1 MAIDRIKVR
10 KEAEKYQAAGR
21 IDKALDSYRMLV
33 DDDPKNLA
41 LQNTYGDLLAQGGR
55 GQEAVEVFRRLA
67 IAYERDGFAPKATA
81 VLKKAVRSAPDDM
94 DLMQRLAD
102 LYRQT
107 GMIRDA
113 VATHLQVAEHFQK
126 KGLVKRA
133 LEEFGKVVDLDP
145 KNLKNKIKLADLFNK
160 EGMKDQAAAIYLE
173 VAESLGMEG
182 KTAEA
187 MQIMDRAK
195 TMTTA
200 PQLFL
205 SQSRLAVMASD
216 YSGAS
221 AALREGLK
229 SNSRSVELL
238 EALAEIELRGNNPDR
253 ALEALAQVPQLPEK
267 DLALCERA
275 LKQMVAAGRGE
286 EGLRL
291 FAPLGRELAR
301 RGMGDIVTRAV
312 ASATKERPSVET
324 WLYLAEVAQ
333 QSGNKNDQVYA
344 LQNAHQLASTNGDAR
359 ATAEVRAQLADLGAT
374 PDDKPLSR
382 PDAYAS
388 SSGFYPSFS
397 GTGSGEHTRHGE
409 TEIDPVKRI
418 KVEQFTKQGEAFAR
432 SGSLDRAVEAYKQAL
447 AVDPANFTLIEA
459 ICTLHRQSGLLT
471 RVQQQYLQSAQT
483 VHGMGKPKEATF
495 LLDKAEQ
502 LFPGS
507 TRIHRR
513 TMGLPDYNPQGAGM
527 QPVASA
533 PAAPALPVAPIA
545 PAIPIAPPA
554 FAPDAIIPL
563 DLPDLDQA
571 PAVGTP
577 AGGFSPSAPTPP
589 PMESFALP
597 EAMAPLAEMPPAA
610 LPTMPV
616 PPMPDLPI
624 TMPQAI
630 PQTMP
635 PTVPQTVP
643 EPLALSS
650 GDLSWEPAPTPAAPL
665 PTAFALP
672 PTMPIA
678 LPAPEAAMPMA
689 AGVEIPEKLQDLL
702 SDIDFQLDYGS
713 PEEAKAEIDGAL
725 EQFPGHPELTSRLA
739 KAEEKLQKLGHGTP
753 KAQALGEEDFANSFF
768 DLTDVLGSAL
778 EDSGEGEEMHD
789 ATKVVDKV
797 QSVDELFDAF
807 RMGVEE
813 QVKGDDYDTH
823 YNLGIAYK
831 EMMLLDPAIDEFKK
845 VLRDPERTLECCSML
860 SICEQARGNF
870 DEAMSWLIKGIKAP
884 GFPPEDSIGLR
895 YDLGEMY
902 LQTGDRSAALQEFRA
917 VHDLDPEY
925 RDVAAKVQ

>member
-1 MAIDRIKVR
+1 MAIDRVKVR
-10 KEAEKYQAAGR
+10 KEAEKFQASGR
-21 IDKALDSYRMLV
+21 LDKAIDCYRMLV
-33 DDDPKNLA
+33 DDDPKNLG
-41 LQNTYGDLLAQGGR
+41 LMNTLGDLMAQANR
-55 GQEAVEVFRRLA
+55 PAEAADVFRRLA

-81 VLKKAVRSAPDDM
+81 ILKKAVRSAPDDM

-113 VATHLQVAEHFQK
+113 VATHLQVAEAFQK

-182 KTAEA
+182 KAAEA
-187 MQIMDRAK
+187 LQIVDRAK
-195 TMTTA
+195 AMTTA

-205 SQSRLAVMASD
+205 SQSRLAVMAND
-216 YSGAS
+216 YAGAS
-221 AALREGLK
+221 NALREGLK
-229 SNSRSVELL
+229 ANARSVELL
-238 EALAEIELRGNNPDR
+238 EALAEIEIRGNNPDR

-275 LKQMVAAGRGE
+275 LKQMVGAGRGE

-291 FAPLGRELAR
+291 FSPLGRELAR
-301 RGMGDIVTRAV
+301 RGMSDTVTRAV
-312 ASATKERPSVET
+312 ASAIKEKPFVEA
-324 WLYLAEVAQ
+324 WMYLAEVAQ
-333 QSGNKNDQVYA
+333 QGGNANEQIYA
-344 LQNAHQLASTNGDAR
+344 LQNAHQLASQAGDSR
-359 ATAEVRAQLADLGAT
+359 AMELAKEQLASLGAT
-374 PDDKPLSR
+374 PDDQPLSK
-382 PDAYAS
+382 PAS
-388 SSGFYPSFS
+388 FQTSAGFQALGSA
-397 GTGSGEHTRHGE
+397 GASGEHTRGGE
-409 TEIDPVKRI
+409 TEIDPLKRL
-418 KVEQFTKQGEAFAR
+418 KVDQFVKQGEAFAR
-432 SGSLDRAVEAYKQAL
+432 SGSNDRAVEAYKQAL
-447 AVDPANFTLIEA
+447 TLDPANFTLIEA
-459 ICTLHRQSGLLT
+459 ICTIHRQAGLLT

-483 VHGMGKPKEATF
+483 VHGLGKPKEATF

-513 TMGLPDYNPQGAGM
+513 TMGLPDYNAQAPAM
-527 QPVASA
+527 QPVAPASPAAPPA
-533 PAAPALPVAPIA
+533 PAAIALPAAAPLTYS
-545 PAIPIAPPA
+545 
-554 FAPDAIIPL
+554 PDAIIPL

-577 AGGFSPSAPTPP
+577 AGGFNPSAPTPAP
-589 PMESFALP
+589 FALP
-597 EAMAPLAEMPPAA
+597 PAMDAIPMPPPAME
-610 LPTMPV
+610 TMPL
-616 PPMPDLPI
+616 PPMVEPLGADDF
-624 TMPQAI
+624 
-630 PQTMP
+630 TMP
-635 PTVPQTVP
+635 PTPTVP
-643 EPLALSS
+643 SPMPPAMPPTAPVVALPDLPPLPPAAMAPTVPAPFTPEPFTPEPFTP
-650 GDLSWEPAPTPAAPL
+650 EPAMA
-665 PTAFALP
+665 
-672 PTMPIA
+672 
-678 LPAPEAAMPMA
+678 MA

-713 PEEAKAEIDGAL
+713 PEEAKAEIDAAL
-725 EQFPGHPELTSRLA
+725 EQFPGHPELMGRAA
-739 KAEEKLQKLGHGTP
+739 KAEEKLQKLGHGS

-860 SICEQARGNF
+860 SICEQARGNM
-870 DEAMSWLIKGIKAP
+870 DEAIAWLQKGIQAP

-895 YDLGEMY
+895 YDLGDMY
-902 LQTGDRSAALQEFRA
+902 LQMGDRSAALQEFRA
-917 VHDLDPEY
+917 VHDLDPDY

>member
-1 MAIDRIKVR
+1 MAIDRVKVR
-10 KEAEKYQAAGR
+10 KEAEKYQQAGR
-21 IDKALDSYRMLV
+21 IDKAVDCYRMLV

-41 LQNTYGDLLAQGGR
+41 LQNTYGDLLFQANR
-55 GQEAVEVFRRLA
+55 LPEAVEMFRRLA

-113 VATHLQVAEHFQK
+113 VATHLHVAEQFQK

-145 KNLKNKIKLADLFNK
+145 KNLKNKVKLADLFNK

-182 KTAEA
+182 KAAEA
-187 MQIMDRAK
+187 MQIVDRAK
-195 TMTTA
+195 TMTST

-216 YSGAS
+216 YAGAS

-229 SNSRSVELL
+229 SNPRSVELL
-238 EALAEIELRGNNPDR
+238 EALTEIELRGNNPDR

-291 FAPLGRELAR
+291 FAPLGRDLAR
-301 RGMGDIVTRAV
+301 RGMGDTVTRAV
-312 ASATKERPSVET
+312 VSATKDRPSVEI

-333 QSGNKNDQVYA
+333 QSGNKNEQIYA
-344 LQNAHQLASTNGDAR
+344 LQNAHQLAAKSGDQR
-359 ATAEVRAQLADLGAT
+359 ATAAVKAQLAEVGAT
-374 PDDKPLSR
+374 PDDAPLSR
-382 PDAYAS
+382 PDAFAT
-388 SSGFYPSFS
+388 SGFFPSMAG
-397 GTGSGEHTRHGE
+397 GTSSGEHTRHGE
-409 TEIDPVKRI
+409 TEVDPMRRL
-418 KVEQFTKQGEAFAR
+418 KVEQFTRQGEAFAR

-447 AVDPANFTLIEA
+447 ALDPANFPLIEI
-459 ICTLHRQSGLLT
+459 ICGLHRQTGLIT
-471 RVQQQYLQSAQT
+471 RVQQQYLLSAQT
-483 VHGMGKPKEATF
+483 VHGMGKLKEATY

-513 TMGLPDYNPQGAGM
+513 TMGLPDFNAQAAAM
-527 QPVASA
+527 QPVPPPSSMPSA
-533 PAAPALPVAPIA
+533 PPPTPVPAVPMAPMS
-545 PAIPIAPPA
+545 

-571 PAVGTP
+571 PAI
-577 AGGFSPSAPTPP
+577 GGFDPSAPTPP
-589 PMESFALP
+589 VFALP
-597 EAMAPLAEMPPAA
+597 SLLDAIPMPPPPSMEAMPPQAM
-610 LPTMPV
+610 PTMPL
-616 PPMPDLPI
+616 PPMPDTKPLPP
-624 TMPQAI
+624 M
-630 PQTMP
+630 
-635 PTVPQTVP
+635 P
-643 EPLALSS
+643 EPAALNP
-650 GDLSWEPAPTPAAPL
+650 GDLSWTPSTVPELPPLTMPMAQEPTPE
-665 PTAFALP
+665 
-672 PTMPIA
+672 M
-678 LPAPEAAMPMA
+678 AMPMA
-689 AGVEIPEKLQDLL
+689 AGMEIPEKLQDLL

-725 EQFPGHPELTSRLA
+725 EQFPGHPELTARQA
-739 KAEEKLQKLGHGTP
+739 KAEDKLQKLGHGS

-807 RMGVEE
+807 RLGVEE

-831 EMMLLDPAIDEFKK
+831 EMMLIDPAIDEFKK

-860 SICEQARGNF
+860 SICEQARGDL
-870 DEAMSWLIKGIKAP
+870 DEAVKWLTKGIAAP

-902 LQTGDRSAALQEFRA
+902 LQMGDRSAALQEFRQ

-925 RDVAAKVQ
+925 RDVAARLQ

>member
-10 KEAEKYQAAGR
+10 KEAEKFQQAGR
-21 IDKALDSYRMLV
+21 IDKAIDAYRMLV

-41 LQNTYGDLLAQGGR
+41 LQNTFGDLMAQGNR
-55 GQEAVEVFRRLA
+55 LPEAVEVFRRLA

-113 VATHLQVAEHFQK
+113 VATHLQVAEAFQK

-145 KNLKNKIKLADLFNK
+145 KNLKNKVKLADLFNK

-182 KTAEA
+182 KATEA

-195 TMTTA
+195 AMTST

-216 YSGAS
+216 YAGAS

-229 SNSRSVELL
+229 SNPRSVELL

-301 RGMGDIVTRAV
+301 RGMGDTVTRAV
-312 ASATKERPSVET
+312 VSATKERPSVDA

-333 QSGNKNDQVYA
+333 QSGNKNEQIYA
-344 LQNAHQLASTNGDAR
+344 LQNAHQLATTAGDSR
-359 ATAEVRAQLADLGAT
+359 ATTAIKAQLAEVGAT
-374 PDDKPLSR
+374 PDDQPLSR
-382 PDAYAS
+382 PDAFTS
-388 SSGFYPSFS
+388 SSGFFPSM
-397 GTGSGEHTRHGE
+397 GGGLASGEHTRHGE
-409 TEIDPVKRI
+409 TEVDPMKRL
-418 KVEQFTKQGEAFAR
+418 KVEQFTRQGEAFAR

-447 AVDPANFTLIEA
+447 ALDPANFPLIEI
-459 ICTLHRQSGLLT
+459 ICGLHRQSGLLT

-483 VHGMGKPKEATF
+483 VHGMGKLKEATY

-513 TMGLPDYNPQGAGM
+513 TMGLPDYNAQAATM
-527 QPVASA
+527 QAVPPAA
-533 PAAPALPVAPIA
+533 PAAPAPPPPVPMAPLA
-545 PAIPIAPPA
+545 PMT

-571 PAVGTP
+571 PAI
-577 AGGFSPSAPTPP
+577 GGFDPSAPTPP
-589 PMESFALP
+589 PFALP
-597 EAMAPLAEMPPAA
+597 SALEPIPLPAPASIDMGIDRGAMPPAA
-610 LPTMPV
+610 LPTMPL
-616 PPMPDLPI
+616 PPMPD
-624 TMPQAI
+624 TMPVPAI
-630 PQTMP
+630 P
-635 PTVPQTVP
+635 
-643 EPLALSS
+643 EPAILSP
-650 GDLSWEPAPTPAAPL
+650 GDLSWMLSAPELPPVTMSNAPGPAA
-665 PTAFALP
+665 ALP
-672 PTMPIA
+672 PMA
-678 LPAPEAAMPMA
+678 EAAMPMA
-689 AGVEIPEKLQDLL
+689 AGLEIPEKLQDLL

-725 EQFPGHPELTSRLA
+725 EQFPGHPELTGRLA
-739 KAEEKLQKLGHGTP
+739 KAEDKLLKLGHGS

-831 EMMLLDPAIDEFKK
+831 EMMLIDPAIDEFKK

-870 DEAMSWLIKGIKAP
+870 DAAMEWLVKGIKAP

-902 LQTGDRSAALQEFRA
+902 LQTGDKAAALQEYRQ
-917 VHDLDPEY
+917 VYELDPLY
-925 RDVAAKVQ
+925 RDVASRLE

>member
-10 KEAEKYQAAGR
+10 KEAEKYQQAGR
-21 IDKALDSYRMLV
+21 IDKAIDSYRMLV

-41 LQNTYGDLLAQGGR
+41 LQNSFGDLLAQGNR
-55 GQEAVEVFRRLA
+55 LSEAVEVFRRLA

-113 VATHLQVAEHFQK
+113 VATHLQVAEQFQK

-182 KTAEA
+182 KAPEA
-187 MQIMDRAK
+187 MQIVERAK
-195 TMTTA
+195 SMTSS

-216 YSGAS
+216 YPGA
-221 AALREGLK
+221 AGALREGLK
-229 SNSRSVELL
+229 PNPRSVELL
-238 EALAEIELRGNNPDR
+238 EALAEIELRANNPDR

-275 LKQMVAAGRGE
+275 IKQMVAAGRGE

-301 RGMGDIVTRAV
+301 RGMGDTVTRAV
-312 ASATKERPSVET
+312 VSATKERPSIEA

-333 QSGNKNDQVYA
+333 QSGNRNEHIYA
-344 LQNAHQLASTNGDAR
+344 LQNAHQLA
-359 ATAEVRAQLADLGAT
+359 ATAGDQRAIATIKEQLAEVGAT
-374 PDDKPLSR
+374 PDDQPLSK
-382 PDAYAS
+382 PDAFAS
-388 SSGFYPSFS
+388 SSGFFPSM
-397 GTGSGEHTRHGE
+397 GGGHLSGEHTRHGE
-409 TEIDPVKRI
+409 TEIDPMKRL
-418 KVEQFTKQGEAFAR
+418 KVEQFTRQGEAFAR

-447 AVDPANFTLIEA
+447 VLDPANFVLIET
-459 ICTLHRQSGLLT
+459 ICGLHRQSGLLT

-483 VHGMGKPKEATF
+483 VHGMGKMKEATY

-513 TMGLPDYNPQGAGM
+513 TMGLPDFNAQAAAM
-527 QPVASA
+527 QPVQPAA
-533 PAAPALPVAPIA
+533 IPAPAPVPPPAAPTVPQ
-545 PAIPIAPPA
+545 A

-571 PAVGTP
+571 PAI
-577 AGGFSPSAPTPP
+577 GGFDPSAPTPP
-589 PMESFALP
+589 
-597 EAMAPLAEMPPAA
+597 
-610 LPTMPV
+610 
-616 PPMPDLPI
+616 
-624 TMPQAI
+624 
-630 PQTMP
+630 
-635 PTVPQTVP
+635 
-643 EPLALSS
+643 
-650 GDLSWEPAPTPAAPL
+650 
-665 PTAFALP
+665 AFALP
-672 PTMPIA
+672 PALEAIPLPPPASIDFGALPPAAMPTMPLPPMPDTMP
-678 LPAPEAAMPMA
+678 LPAVPEPAALSPEDFSWMPSAPDLPPATMPMEPGPAAAMPMPEAAMPMA
-689 AGVEIPEKLQDLL
+689 AGLEIPEKLQDLL

-713 PEEAKAEIDGAL
+713 PEEAKAEIDDAL
-725 EQFPGHPELTSRLA
+725 GQFPGHPELTSRLS
-739 KAEEKLQKLGHGTP
+739 KAEDKLLKLGHGS

-807 RMGVEE
+807 RLGVEE

-831 EMMLLDPAIDEFKK
+831 EMMLIDPAIDEFKK

-870 DEAMSWLIKGIKAP
+870 DEAMAWLVKGIKAP

-902 LQTGDRSAALQEFRA
+902 LQTGDRDAALQEYRQ
-917 VHDLDPEY
+917 VYELDPEY
-925 RDVAAKVQ
+925 RDVASRIA

>member
-1 MAIDRIKVR
+1 MAIDRVKVR
-10 KEAEKYQAAGR
+10 KEAEKYQQAGR
-21 IDKALDSYRMLV
+21 IDKAIDSYRMLV

-41 LQNTYGDLLAQGGR
+41 LQNTFGDLLSQGNR
-55 GQEAVEVFRRLA
+55 QTEAVEVFRRLA

-113 VATHLQVAEHFQK
+113 VATHLQVAEAFQK

-160 EGMKDQAAAIYLE
+160 EGMKDQAASIYLE

-182 KTAEA
+182 KAAEA
-187 MQIMDRAK
+187 MQIVERAK
-195 TMTTA
+195 SMTST

-216 YSGAS
+216 YSGAAS
-221 AALREGLK
+221 ALREGLK
-229 SNSRSVELL
+229 SNGRSVELL
-238 EALAEIELRGNNPDR
+238 EALAEIELRANNPDR
-253 ALEALAQVPQLPEK
+253 AMEALAQVPQLPEK

-301 RGMGDIVTRAV
+301 RGMGDTVTRSV
-312 ASATKERPSVET
+312 VSATKERPSVEA
-324 WLYLAEVAQ
+324 WVYLAEVAQ
-333 QSGNKNDQVYA
+333 QSGNKNEQIYA
-344 LQNAHQLASTNGDAR
+344 LQNAHQLATTAGDQR
-359 ATAEVRAQLADLGAT
+359 AIAAIKAQLAEVGAT
-374 PDDKPLSR
+374 PDDQPLSR
-382 PDAYAS
+382 PEAFAS
-388 SSGFYPSFS
+388 SSGFFPSM
-397 GTGSGEHTRHGE
+397 GNGITSGEHTRHGE
-409 TEIDPVKRI
+409 TEVDPMKRL
-418 KVEQFTKQGEAFAR
+418 KVEQFTRQAEAFAR
-432 SGSLDRAVEAYKQAL
+432 SGSVDRAVEAYKQAL
-447 AVDPANFTLIEA
+447 ALDPVNFPLIEI
-459 ICTLHRQSGLLT
+459 ICGLHRQSGLIT

-483 VHGMGKPKEATF
+483 VHSMGKLKEATY

-513 TMGLPDYNPQGAGM
+513 TMGLPDFNAQAATM
-527 QPVASA
+527 QPVPPPAA
-533 PAAPALPVAPIA
+533 AIPAAPP
-545 PAIPIAPPA
+545 APPA
-554 FAPDAIIPL
+554 PLTFAADAIIPL

-571 PAVGTP
+571 PAI
-577 AGGFSPSAPTPP
+577 GGFDPSAPTPP
-589 PMESFALP
+589 FALP
-597 EAMAPLAEMPPAA
+597 PPPETMPHAAM
-610 LPTMPV
+610 PTMPL
-616 PPMPDLPI
+616 PPMPDTIPLPEVMALPE
-624 TMPQAI
+624 TMP
-630 PQTMP
+630 MP
-635 PTVPQTVP
+635 AMP
-643 EPLALSS
+643 EPAALSPD
-650 GDLSWEPAPTPAAPL
+650 DLSW
-665 PTAFALP
+665 
-672 PTMPIA
+672 
-678 LPAPEAAMPMA
+678 LPAPAVPELPPLTMPMEPGAFPAEAAMPMA
-689 AGVEIPEKLQDLL
+689 AGMEIPEKLQDLL

-725 EQFPGHPELTSRLA
+725 EQFPGHPELTGRLA
-739 KAEEKLQKLGHGTP
+739 KAEDKLLKLGHGS

-831 EMMLLDPAIDEFKK
+831 EMMLIDPAIDEFKK

-870 DEAMSWLIKGIKAP
+870 DAAMEWLVKGIKAP

-902 LQTGDRSAALQEFRA
+902 LQTGDKAAALQEYRQ
-917 VHDLDPEY
+917 VYELDPEY
-925 RDVAAKVQ
+925 RDVASRIA

>member
-10 KEAEKYQAAGR
+10 KEAEKFQAAGR
-21 IDKALDSYRMLV
+21 IDKALDAYRMLV

-41 LQNTYGDLLAQGGR
+41 LQNTYGDLLAQANR
-55 GQEAVEVFRRLA
+55 LSEAVEVFRRLA

-81 VLKKAVRSAPDDM
+81 VLKKAVRSAPEDM

-195 TMTTA
+195 TMTSS

-205 SQSRLAVMASD
+205 SQSRLAVMATD
-216 YSGAS
+216 YPGAS

-229 SNSRSVELL
+229 ANSRSVELL
-238 EALAEIELRGNNPDR
+238 EALAEIELRANNPDR

-312 ASATKERPSVET
+312 SSATKERPSIEA

-333 QSGNKNDQVYA
+333 QGGNKNDQIYA
-344 LQNAHQLASTNGDAR
+344 LQNAHQLASTSGDAR
-359 ATAEVRAQLADLGAT
+359 AIEAARAQLAELGAT

-397 GTGSGEHTRHGE
+397 GQASGEHTRHGE
-409 TEIDPVKRI
+409 TEIDPMKRL
-418 KVEQFTKQGEAFAR
+418 KVDQFTRQGEAFSR

-447 AVDPANFTLIEA
+447 ALDPANFTLIET
-459 ICTLHRQSGLLT
+459 ICGLHRQSGLLT

-533 PAAPALPVAPIA
+533 PAAPSA
-545 PAIPIAPPA
+545 PAPMPAAPPPPA
-554 FAPDAIIPL
+554 PTAPMTFAPDAIIPL

-571 PAVGTP
+571 PAIGTP
-577 AGGFSPSAPTPP
+577 AGGFSPSAPTPA
-589 PMESFALP
+589 FALP
-597 EAMAPLAEMPPAA
+597 DAMPPVSELPPAA
-610 LPTMPV
+610 LPTMPL
-616 PPMPDLPI
+616 PPMPEL
-624 TMPQAI
+624 
-630 PQTMP
+630 P
-635 PTVPQTVP
+635 PTVPAQM
-643 EPLALSS
+643 ALDA
-650 GDLSWEPAPTPAAPL
+650 GDLAWEPIPTPNAPI
-665 PTAFALP
+665 ALP
-672 PTMPIA
+672 PTMPITMPMA
-678 LPAPEAAMPMA
+678 LPEEAMPIA

-713 PEEAKAEIDGAL
+713 PEEAKAEIEDAL
-725 EQFPGHPELTSRLA
+725 TQFPGHPELTSRQA
-739 KAEEKLQKLGHGTP
+739 RAEEKLLKLGHGTAKP
-753 KAQALGEEDFANSFF
+753 QALGEEDFANSFF

-831 EMMLLDPAIDEFKK
+831 EMMLLEPAIDEFKK

-925 RDVAAKVQ
+925 RDVAAKLE

>member
-1 MAIDRIKVR
+1 MAIDRVKVR
-10 KEAEKYQAAGR
+10 KEAEKYQQSGR
-21 IDKALDSYRMLV
+21 FDKAADCYRMLV

-41 LQNTYGDLLAQGGR
+41 LQNTYGDLLVQANRSG
-55 GQEAVEVFRRLA
+55 EAVEVFRRLT

-81 VLKKAVRSAPDDM
+81 VLKKAVRAAPDDM

-145 KNLKNKIKLADLFNK
+145 KNLKNKVKLADLFNK
-160 EGMKDQAAAIYLE
+160 EGMKDQAAGIYLE

-182 KTAEA
+182 KAAEA
-187 MQIMDRAK
+187 MQIMERAK
-195 TMTTA
+195 TMTST

-216 YSGAS
+216 YAGAS

-275 LKQMVAAGRGE
+275 LKQMVTAGRGE

-301 RGMGDIVTRAV
+301 RGMGDTVTRAV
-312 ASATKERPSVET
+312 VGATKERPSVEA
-324 WLYLAEVAQ
+324 WFYLAEIGQ
-333 QSGNKNDQVYA
+333 QSGNKNEQIYA
-344 LQNAHQLASTNGDAR
+344 LQNAHQLAAQSGDS
-359 ATAEVRAQLADLGAT
+359 RAQAQAQEQLAALGAT
-374 PDDKPLSR
+374 PDDQPLSK
-382 PDAYAS
+382 PPAFAT
-388 SSGFYPSFS
+388 SSGFFPAMGAS
-397 GTGSGEHTRHGE
+397 GHPGEEHGRHGE
-409 TEIDPVKRI
+409 TEVDPLKRL

-447 AVDPANFTLIEA
+447 ALDPANFPLIET
-459 ICTLHRQSGLLT
+459 ICGLHRQSGLLT
-471 RVQQQYLQSAQT
+471 RVQQQYLQSAQA
-483 VHGMGKPKEATF
+483 VHALGKPKEATF

-513 TMGLPDYNPQGAGM
+513 TMGLPDFNAQA
-527 QPVASA
+527 AA
-533 PAAPALPVAPIA
+533 RPAAPPTAPPP
-545 PAIPIAPPA
+545 PAIPLPPPVAAAPAPPA
-554 FAPDAIIPL
+554 APLSFDPDAIIPL

-571 PAVGTP
+571 PALGAAPP
-577 AGGFSPSAPTPP
+577 A
-589 PMESFALP
+589 FALP
-597 EAMAPLAEMPPAA
+597 PVLEPIPLPPPTPMPPPAME
-610 LPTMPV
+610 TMPV
-616 PPMPDLPI
+616 PPLPDTMPVPLEPFSLPDLP
-624 TMPQAI
+624 PA
-630 PQTMP
+630 
-635 PTVPQTVP
+635 TVP
-643 EPLALSS
+643 EPIALAPQ
-650 GDLSWEPAPTPAAPL
+650 DLGWEPVLTPTVPV
-665 PTAFALP
+665 ALP
-672 PTMPIA
+672 PEPE
-678 LPAPEAAMPMA
+678 LPVA

-725 EQFPGHPELTSRLA
+725 AQFPGHPELLGRQA
-739 KAEEKLQKLGHGTP
+739 KAQEKLQKLGHGAP
-753 KAQALGEEDFANSFF
+753 PQALGEEDFANSFF

-778 EDSGEGEEMHD
+778 EDTGEG
-789 ATKVVDKV
+789 
-797 QSVDELFDAF
+797 
-807 RMGVEE
+807 
-813 QVKGDDYDTH
+813 
-823 YNLGIAYK
+823 
-831 EMMLLDPAIDEFKK
+831 
-845 VLRDPERTLECCSML
+845 
-860 SICEQARGNF
+860 
-870 DEAMSWLIKGIKAP
+870 
-884 GFPPEDSIGLR
+884 
-895 YDLGEMY
+895 
-902 LQTGDRSAALQEFRA
+902 
-917 VHDLDPEY
+917 
-925 RDVAAKVQ
+925 

>member
-10 KEAEKYQAAGR
+10 KEAEKHQAAGR

-41 LQNTYGDLLAQGGR
+41 LQNTYGDLLTQGGR

-81 VLKKAVRSAPDDM
+81 VLKKAVRSSPDDM

-195 TMTTA
+195 TMTSS

-205 SQSRLAVMASD
+205 SQSRLAVMATD

-229 SNSRSVELL
+229 ANSRSVELL

-312 ASATKERPSVET
+312 ASATKERPSIEA

-333 QSGNKNDQVYA
+333 QGGNKNDQIYA
-344 LQNAHQLASTNGDAR
+344 LQNAHQLATTNGDAR
-359 ATAEVRAQLADLGAT
+359 AAEGARAQLAELGAT
-374 PDDKPLSR
+374 PDDKPLSK
-382 PDAYAS
+382 PDAFAS

-397 GTGSGEHTRHGE
+397 GAASGEHTRHGE
-409 TEIDPVKRI
+409 TEIDPMKRI

-432 SGSLDRAVEAYKQAL
+432 SGSLDRAVAAYKQAL
-447 AVDPANFTLIEA
+447 EVDPANFGLIET
-459 ICTLHRQSGLLT
+459 ICGLHRQSGLLT
-471 RVQQQYLQSAQT
+471 RVQQQYLQSAQA
-483 VHGMGKPKEATF
+483 VHALGKPKEATY

-533 PAAPALPVAPIA
+533 TPAAPAIPAPA
-545 PAIPIAPPA
+545 AIPIPASTPPA

-563 DLPDLDQA
+563 DLPDMDQA
-571 PAVGTP
+571 PAIGTP
-577 AGGFSPSAPTPP
+577 AGGFSPSAPTAPP
-589 PMESFALP
+589 LPSFALP
-597 EAMAPLAEMPPAA
+597 EAMAPMDAMPPAA
-610 LPTMPV
+610 MPTVPL
-616 PPMPDLPI
+616 PPMPDLPL
-624 TMPQAI
+624 TMPN
-630 PQTMP
+630 
-635 PTVPQTVP
+635 TVPAP
-643 EPLALSS
+643 MALDA
-650 GDLSWEPAPTPAAPL
+650 GDLAWEPIPTPNAPI
-665 PTAFALP
+665 ALP
-672 PTMPIA
+672 PTMPVTM
-678 LPAPEAAMPMA
+678 PMAPPLEAEMPMA

-713 PEEAKAEIDGAL
+713 PEEAKAEIEGAL
-725 EQFPGHPELTSRLA
+725 DQFPGHPELTGRLA
-739 KAEEKLQKLGHGTP
+739 KAEEKLQKLGHGSP
-753 KAQALGEEDFANSFF
+753 KPQALGEEDFANSFF

>member
-55 GQEAVEVFRRLA
+55 SQEAVEVFRRLA

-81 VLKKAVRSAPDDM
+81 VLKKAVRSSPDDM

-195 TMTTA
+195 TMTSS
-200 PQLFL
+200 PQLYL
-205 SQSRLAVMASD
+205 SQSRLAVMATD

-229 SNSRSVELL
+229 ANSRSVELL

-312 ASATKERPSVET
+312 ASATKERPSIEA

-333 QSGNKNDQVYA
+333 QSGNKNDQIYA

-359 ATAEVRAQLADLGAT
+359 AVEAARAQLAELGAT

-388 SSGFYPSFS
+388 SSGFYPSFGGS
-397 GTGSGEHTRHGE
+397 ASGEHTRHGE
-409 TEIDPVKRI
+409 TEIDPMKRL

-447 AVDPANFTLIEA
+447 ALDPVNFSLIET
-459 ICTLHRQSGLLT
+459 ICGLHRQSGLIT
-471 RVQQQYLQSAQT
+471 RVQQQYLQSAQI

-513 TMGLPDYNPQGAGM
+513 TMGLPDYNAQGAAM
-527 QPVASA
+527 QPVAST
-533 PAAPALPVAPIA
+533 PAAPTPAPVAPLA
-545 PAIPIAPPA
+545 PSVPTAPLA

-571 PAVGTP
+571 PAIGTP
-577 AGGFSPSAPTPP
+577 AGGFNPSAPTPP

-597 EAMAPLAEMPPAA
+597 EAMPPVSEVPPAA
-610 LPTMPV
+610 MPTIPL

-624 TMPQAI
+624 TMPEPI
-630 PQTMP
+630 P
-635 PTVPQTVP
+635 
-643 EPLALSS
+643 LGA
-650 GDLSWEPAPTPAAPL
+650 GDLAWEPIPTPNAPIA
-665 PTAFALP
+665 PMALP
-672 PTMPIA
+672 PEMPITMPVA
-678 LPAPEAAMPMA
+678 LPEAMHGTMAEAVMPMA
-689 AGVEIPEKLQDLL
+689 AGVEIPEKLQDLI

-725 EQFPGHPELTSRLA
+725 EQFPNHPELTSRLA

-753 KAQALGEEDFANSFF
+753 KPQALGEEDFANSFF

-902 LQTGDRSAALQEFRA
+902 LQTGDTSAALQEFRA
-917 VHDLDPEY
+917 VHDLDPDY
-925 RDVAAKVQ
+925 RDVAAKIQ

>member
-1 MAIDRIKVR
+1 MPIDRVKVR
-10 KEAEKYQAAGR
+10 KEAEKFQASGR
-21 IDKALDSYRMLV
+21 LDKAIDCYRMLV
-33 DDDPKNLA
+33 DDDPKNLG
-41 LQNTYGDLLAQGGR
+41 LMNTLGDLMAQANR
-55 GQEAVEVFRRLA
+55 QAEAADVFRRLA

-81 VLKKAVRSAPDDM
+81 ILKKAVRSAPDDM

-113 VATHLQVAEHFQK
+113 VATHLQVAEAFQK

-160 EGMKDQAAAIYLE
+160 EGMKDQAAGIYLE

-182 KTAEA
+182 KAVEA
-187 MQIMDRAK
+187 LQIVERAK
-195 TMTTA
+195 AMTTA

-205 SQSRLAVMASD
+205 SQSRLAVMAND
-216 YSGAS
+216 YAGAS
-221 AALREGLK
+221 NALREGLK
-229 SNSRSVELL
+229 PNPRSVELL
-238 EALAEIELRGNNPDR
+238 EALAEIEVRGNNPDR

-291 FAPLGRELAR
+291 FGPLGRELAR
-301 RGMGDIVTRAV
+301 RGMGDSVTRAV
-312 ASATKERPSVET
+312 ASAIKERPFVEA
-324 WLYLAEVAQ
+324 WMYLAEIGQ
-333 QSGNKNDQVYA
+333 QSGSANEQIYA
-344 LQNAHQLASTNGDAR
+344 LQNAHQLAAQSGDSR
-359 ATAEVRAQLADLGAT
+359 AMGLAKEQLAALGAT
-374 PDDKPLSR
+374 PDDQPLSK
-382 PDAYAS
+382 PAS
-388 SSGFYPSFS
+388 FQSTTSFPAM
-397 GTGSGEHTRHGE
+397 GGAQAQGEHTRGGE
-409 TEIDPVKRI
+409 TEIDPLKRL
-418 KVEQFTKQGEAFAR
+418 KVDQFVKQGEAFAR
-432 SGSLDRAVEAYKQAL
+432 SGSGDRAVEAYKQAL
-447 AVDPANFTLIEA
+447 ALDPANFTLIEA
-459 ICTLHRQSGLLT
+459 ICAIHRQAGLLT

-483 VHGMGKPKEATF
+483 VHGLGKPKEATY

-513 TMGLPDYNPQGAGM
+513 TMGLPDYNAQAPAM
-527 QPVASA
+527 QPVAPAAPPSIPLPPPPPA
-533 PAAPALPVAPIA
+533 PAAY
-545 PAIPIAPPA
+545 
-554 FAPDAIIPL
+554 APDAIIPL

-571 PAVGTP
+571 PAVGAPP
-577 AGGFSPSAPTPP
+577 AAAFSPSAPTPP
-589 PMESFALP
+589 PFALP
-597 EAMAPLAEMPPAA
+597 SSLDALPMPPPAME
-610 LPTMPV
+610 TMPLPPLPEPIALDASDLVMPPTPTV
-616 PPMPDLPI
+616 PAPMPPQMPDTLPVVALPDLP
-624 TMPQAI
+624 
-630 PQTMP
+630 
-635 PTVPQTVP
+635 
-643 EPLALSS
+643 
-650 GDLSWEPAPTPAAPL
+650 PL
-665 PTAFALP
+665 PPLPPVALP
-672 PTMPIA
+672 PVSTV
-678 LPAPEAAMPMA
+678 PAPFIPEPAMAMA

-713 PEEAKAEIDGAL
+713 PEEAKAEIDAAL
-725 EQFPGHPELTSRLA
+725 EQFPGHPELMARA
-739 KAEEKLQKLGHGTP
+739 GRAEEKLQKLGHGSTA
-753 KAQALGEEDFANSFF
+753 KALGEEDFANSFF

-807 RMGVEE
+807 RLGVEE

-860 SICEQARGNF
+860 SICEQARGNM
-870 DEAMSWLIKGIKAP
+870 DEAVAWLQKGIQAP

-902 LQTGDRSAALQEFRA
+902 LQMGDRSAALQEFRA

>member
-10 KEAEKYQAAGR
+10 KEAEKFQAAGR
-21 IDKALDSYRMLV
+21 IDKALDSYRLLV

-41 LQNTYGDLLAQGGR
+41 LQNTYGDLLAQANR
-55 GQEAVEVFRRLA
+55 LSEAVEVFRRLA

-81 VLKKAVRSAPDDM
+81 VLKKAVRSAPEDM

-160 EGMKDQAAAIYLE
+160 EGMKDQASAIYLE

-195 TMTTA
+195 TMTSS
-200 PQLFL
+200 PQLYL
-205 SQSRLAVMASD
+205 SQSRLAVMAND
-216 YSGAS
+216 YPGAS

-229 SNSRSVELL
+229 ANSRSVELL

-301 RGMGDIVTRAV
+301 RGMGDTVTRAV
-312 ASATKERPSVET
+312 SSATKERPSIEA
-324 WLYLAEVAQ
+324 WLYLAEVAAQ
-333 QSGNKNDQVYA
+333 GGNKNDQIYA

-359 ATAEVRAQLADLGAT
+359 AVETARAQLAELGAT

-388 SSGFYPSFS
+388 SSGFFPSFS
-397 GTGSGEHTRHGE
+397 GSGASGEHTRHGE
-409 TEIDPVKRI
+409 TEIDPMKRL
-418 KVEQFTKQGEAFAR
+418 KVEQFTRQGEAFAR

-447 AVDPANFTLIEA
+447 ALDPANFTLIET
-459 ICTLHRQSGLLT
+459 ICGFHRQSGLLT

-513 TMGLPDYNPQGAGM
+513 TMGLPDYNPQGAAM

-533 PAAPALPVAPIA
+533 PAAPTAPAPTPVAPPA
-545 PAIPIAPPA
+545 PTAPMT

-571 PAVGTP
+571 PAIGTP
-577 AGGFSPSAPTPP
+577 AGGFSPSAPTPA
-589 PMESFALP
+589 FALP
-597 EAMAPLAEMPPAA
+597 EAMPPVSEMPPAA
-610 LPTMPV
+610 LPTMPL
-616 PPMPDLPI
+616 PPMPDLP
-624 TMPQAI
+624 
-630 PQTMP
+630 
-635 PTVPQTVP
+635 PTVPMP
-643 EPLALSS
+643 MALDA
-650 GDLSWEPAPTPAAPL
+650 GDLAWEPAPTPNAPI
-665 PTAFALP
+665 ALP
-672 PTMPIA
+672 PTMPITM
-678 LPAPEAAMPMA
+678 PMAPPEEAMPMA

-713 PEEAKAEIDGAL
+713 PEEAKAEIEHAL
-725 EQFPGHPELTSRLA
+725 SQFPGHPELTSRQA
-739 KAEEKLQKLGHGTP
+739 KAEEKLLKLGHGTP
-753 KAQALGEEDFANSFF
+753 KPQALGEEDFANSFF

-831 EMMLLDPAIDEFKK
+831 EMMLLEPAIDEFKK

>member
-1 MAIDRIKVR
+1 MAIDRVKVR
-10 KEAEKYQAAGR
+10 KEAEKYQQAGR
-21 IDKALDSYRMLV
+21 IDKAVDCYRMLV

-41 LQNTYGDLLAQGGR
+41 LQNSYGDLLAQANR
-55 GQEAVEVFRRLA
+55 PSEAVEVFRRLA

-113 VATHLQVAEHFQK
+113 VATHLQVAEQFQK

-145 KNLKNKIKLADLFNK
+145 KNLKNKVKLADLFNK
-160 EGMKDQAAAIYLE
+160 EGMKDQAASIYLE

-182 KTAEA
+182 KAAEA
-187 MQIMDRAK
+187 MQIVERAK
-195 TMTTA
+195 AMTST

-216 YSGAS
+216 YTGA
-221 AALREGLK
+221 AGALREGLK

-238 EALAEIELRGNNPDR
+238 EALAEIELRANNPDR
-253 ALEALAQVPQLPEK
+253 AMEALAQVPQLPEK

-301 RGMGDIVTRAV
+301 RGMGDTVTRSV
-312 ASATKERPSVET
+312 VSATKERPSVDA

-333 QSGNKNDQVYA
+333 QSGNKNEQIYA
-344 LQNAHQLASTNGDAR
+344 LQNAHQLATTAGDTR
-359 ATAEVRAQLADLGAT
+359 AIASIKAQLAEVGAT
-374 PDDKPLSR
+374 PDDQPLSR
-382 PDAYAS
+382 PDAFTS
-388 SSGFYPSFS
+388 SSGFFPSMS
-397 GTGSGEHTRHGE
+397 GGHPSGEYTRHGE
-409 TEIDPVKRI
+409 TEIDPMKRL
-418 KVEQFTKQGEAFAR
+418 KVEQFTRQGEAFAR

-447 AVDPANFTLIEA
+447 ALDPANFPLIEI
-459 ICTLHRQSGLLT
+459 ICGLHRQSGLIT

-483 VHGMGKPKEATF
+483 VHGMGKLKEATY

-513 TMGLPDYNPQGAGM
+513 TMGLPDFNAQAATM
-527 QPVASA
+527 QPVPPA
-533 PAAPALPVAPIA
+533 AAPAPPPVPTLAAPTV
-545 PAIPIAPPA
+545 PLA

-571 PAVGTP
+571 PAI
-577 AGGFSPSAPTPP
+577 GGFNSSAPTPP
-589 PMESFALP
+589 VFALP
-597 EAMAPLAEMPPAA
+597 PAMEAIPMPPPMEAMPPAA
-610 LPTMPV
+610 MPTMPL
-616 PPMPDLPI
+616 PPMPDIMPVPMLP
-624 TMPQAI
+624 AA
-630 PQTMP
+630 
-635 PTVPQTVP
+635 P
-643 EPLALSS
+643 EPAALSP
-650 GDLSWEPAPTPAAPL
+650 GDLSWMPL
-665 PTAFALP
+665 PAVPERPSL
-672 PTMPIA
+672 TMPME
-678 LPAPEAAMPMA
+678 PEAAMPMA
-689 AGVEIPEKLQDLL
+689 AGMEIPDKLQDLL

-725 EQFPGHPELTSRLA
+725 EQFPGHPELTNRLA
-739 KAEEKLQKLGHGTP
+739 KAEDKLLKLGHGS

-831 EMMLLDPAIDEFKK
+831 EMMLIDPAIDEFKK

-870 DEAMSWLIKGIKAP
+870 DAAMEWLVKGIKAP

-902 LQTGDRSAALQEFRA
+902 LQTGDKAAALQEYRQ
-917 VHDLDPEY
+917 VYDLDPDY
-925 RDVAAKVQ
+925 RDVASRIA